1 MGEVD
6 DVGRESR
13 AAGGGGERQR
23 AAARLRGS
31 TGLSAEDPLRAVVSR
46 CVPAREA
53 VDANVG
59 AGMRGVDEV
68 SASDVDPDVVE
79 PVEEDEITGLKLVS
93 RNRHGGR
100 VVPLSDGVVRQRDAE
115 LAEHVLDE
123 TRAVE
128 TARSCPGP
136 YVWDSEILQRHRDD
150 AAAPPGG
157 GAESQ
162 GARDERRVGRL
173 VLQPA
178 EPSVGGLQA
187 PLEPACARLRCVS
200 TDLEEDGALVRL
212 ELGREKRGGG
222 RRQEEPMLRV
232 CELPRLCARR
242 GEPGLRPCD
251 LLAHR
256 VELRLEVDRE
266 DAAPLDASA
275 AAAV

>member
-6 DVGRESR
+6 GVGRKSR
-13 AAGGGGERQR
+13 ATGRGGERQR
-23 AAARLRGS
+23 AARLRDS
-31 TGLSAEDPLRAVVSR
+31 AGLSAEDPLRAVVSR
-46 CVPAREA
+46 RVPAREA

-59 AGMRGVDEV
+59 AGMRCVDEV

-100 VVPLSDGVVRQRDAE
+100 VVPLSDGVVWQRDAE

-128 TARSCPGP
+128 AARSCPGP
-136 YVWDSEILQRHRDD
+136 YVWDSEVLQRHRDD
-150 AAAPPGG
+150 AAAPPSG

-162 GARDERRVGRL
+162 GARDERRIGRL

-178 EPSVGGLQA
+178 EPSVGGLEA
-187 PLEPACARLRCVS
+187 SLEPACARLRRMS
-200 TDLEEDGALVRL
+200 ADLEEDGALVRL
-212 ELGREKRGGG
+212 ELGREKWGGG

-232 CELPRLCARR
+232 RELPRLRARR
-242 GEPGLRPCD
+242 GEPGLRPC
-251 LLAHR
+251 
-256 VELRLEVDRE
+256 
-266 DAAPLDASA
+266 
-275 AAAV
+275 